1 MDMQVVVNLLF
12 DEVANI
18 FVDTDTIGRHRGGAQ
33 FYLCLTFEDG
43 FFDIDGDGCHD
54 TGSDI
59 TILVFVEKILDGAGY
74 MLLEGTLMR
83 STLCGVLSVDKRVI
97 LLAILVGMGE
107 GNLDIVTLQMDD
119 GIERIIGHTVLEQ
132 ILQSVTRQDAPA
144 IIHDGEPYI

>member
-1 MDMQVVVNLLF
+1 
-12 DEVANI
+12 
-18 FVDTDTIGRHRGGAQ
+18 
-33 FYLCLTFEDG
+33 
-43 FFDIDGDGCHD
+43 
-54 TGSDI
+54 
-59 TILVFVEKILDGAGY
+59 

-97 LLAILVGMGE
+97 FLTILVGMGE